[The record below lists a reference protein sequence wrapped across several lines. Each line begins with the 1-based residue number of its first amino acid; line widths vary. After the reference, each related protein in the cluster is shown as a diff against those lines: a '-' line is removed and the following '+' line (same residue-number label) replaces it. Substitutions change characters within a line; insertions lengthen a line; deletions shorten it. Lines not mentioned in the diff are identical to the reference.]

1 MAEPKDSFGRCV
13 AKPKFIDRFYE
24 IFLASSPEIKP
35 RFAHTD
41 FAKQK
46 DLLQRGLTMMVMYDG
61 GSETAKMTLDRI
73 GESHSRRGGINIP
86 PNLYRFWI
94 ESLIKTISEF
104 DPKFSPEVESAWRH
118 VIQKGVDY
126 ITAKY

>member
-35 RFAHTD
+35 RFEHTD

-46 DLLQRGLTMMVMYDG
+46 ELLQRGLTMLVMFSD

-73 GESHSRRGGINIP
+73 GDSHNRKGINIP
-86 PNLYRFWI
+86 PALYRFWMD
-94 ESLIKTISEF
+94 SLIKTVSEF
-104 DPKFSPEVESAWRH
+104 DPKFSPEVESAWRR

-126 ITAKY
+126 IVAKY